1 MTTGEAA
8 LPRAVELM
16 WGLAPPAG
24 RGPKRTL
31 TIEQIVDAAVDV
43 ADTEGLAAL
52 SMSRVAKQLGFTA
65 MSLYRYVDSK
75 DTLLDLLTDRV
86 VGSPPDIPATTPWRA
101 GLEQWAVAE
110 FDRVG
115 RHPWWIDIPLAR
127 PPMGPNN
134 MAWLEV
140 ALGTLA
146 GTGVPEP
153 VKLQLVMNLS
163 VYVIGKRRML
173 RDLQTEQGADFAPVM
188 ARVLDPARFPAVT
201 TAMSGAAFD
210 GDEGVDFDWAR
221 ADFEFGLARMLDGYE
236 VFIRTFA
243 D

>member
-16 WGLAPPAG
+16 WGLAQPAG
-24 RGPKRTL
+24 RGPKRAL
-31 TIEQIVDAAVDV
+31 TIDQIIDAAIEV
-43 ADTEGLAAL
+43 ADAEGVAAL

-75 DTLLDLLTDRV
+75 DTLLDLLMDRV
-86 VGSPPDIPATTPWRA
+86 VGAPPDIPAGTSWRA
-101 GLEQWAVAE
+101 GLEQWAFAE
-110 FDRVG
+110 FDRIG

-140 ALGTLA
+140 ALGALA

-153 VKLQLVMNLS
+153 AKLELVMNVS
-163 VYVIGKRRML
+163 VYVIGKCRML
-173 RDLQTEQGADFAPVM
+173 RDLQTVEGADFASVM
-188 ARVLDPARFPAVT
+188 ARVLDPQRFPAVT
-201 TAMSGAAFD
+201 AAMSGAAFD
-210 GDEGVDFDWAR
+210 GESDVHFDWAR
-221 ADFEFGLARMLDGYE
+221 ADFEFGLARMLDGFE

-243 D
+243 E